1 MGVDVAR
8 PLTAGHVVVQFVRMV
23 KYALMPAAN
32 ACNPPKDIAFSMEDA
47 RMRFSQALG
56 AGVVRWVARVL
67 ICGAWLASGQAFAAE
82 SDMTVEPLRAKY
94 AELSEALRTNP
105 FQRALFLD
113 SSQSSTHLKGEIY
126 AVVDYPFA
134 IVNRALNDPA
144 HWCDVLILHINV
156 KYCNASRRGAGTVL
170 TVNIGRKYFQP
181 LEDAYRLDFN
191 YRAVVTTPEYFALEL
206 NADDG
211 PLSTHDYRIWIEA
224 ASLDDGRTFLH
235 VTYAYEFGLRGRL
248 AMQIYLATI
257 GKDKVGFTV
266 TDTLANGQPVYIKG
280 VRGVVE
286 RNTMRYYLA
295 IDAYFDALTTSPGNQ
310 LEQRLQK
317 WYHSAEQYARQLHEV
332 ERDDYLDMKRR
343 EYRRQQVAQ

>member
-1 MGVDVAR
+1 
-8 PLTAGHVVVQFVRMV
+8 
-23 KYALMPAAN
+23 
-32 ACNPPKDIAFSMEDA
+32 
-47 RMRFSQALG
+47 MRFGHAFEVGSWHWMAMVALVCG
-56 AGVVRWVARVL
+56 VGLAGGTSR
-67 ICGAWLASGQAFAAE
+67 AAE
-82 SDMTVEPLRAKY
+82 SDISVGPLRAKY
-94 AELSEALRTNP
+94 AELGEQLRNNP
-105 FQRALFLD
+105 FQRALYLE
-113 SSQSSTHLKGEIY
+113 SEQSSTHLKGEIY

-134 IVNRALNDPA
+134 IVNAALNNPA

-156 KYCNASRRGAGTVL
+156 KYCNASRRADGTVL

-211 PLSTHDYRIWIEA
+211 PLSTHDYRIWVEA
-224 ASLDDGRTFLH
+224 ASLDNGRAFLH
-235 VTYAYEFGLRGRL
+235 VTYAYEFGLIGRL
-248 AMQIYLATI
+248 AMQVYLATI

-266 TDTLANGQPVYIKG
+266 TETRPDGQPVYIRG

-295 IDAYFDALTTSPGNQ
+295 IDAYFDALITSPGNQ

-317 WYHSAEQYARQLHEV
+317 WYHSADQYARQLHEV

-343 EYRRQQVAQ
+343 EYQRQQRAR

>member
-1 MGVDVAR
+1 MHWMSILVLVCGV
-8 PLTAGHVVVQFVRMV
+8 GF
-23 KYALMPAAN
+23 
-32 ACNPPKDIAFSMEDA
+32 
-47 RMRFSQALG
+47 
-56 AGVVRWVARVL
+56 
-67 ICGAWLASGQAFAAE
+67 ASGKISAAE
-82 SDMTVEPLRAKY
+82 SDISVGPLLAKY
-94 AELSEALRTNP
+94 AELGEQLRNNP
-105 FQRALFLD
+105 FQRALYLE
-113 SSQSSTHLKGEIY
+113 SSQSRTHLKGEIY

-134 IVNRALNDPA
+134 IVNGALNNPA

-156 KYCNASRRGAGTVL
+156 KYCNASRGPDGTVL
-170 TVNIGRKYFQP
+170 TVNVGRKFFQP

-206 NADDG
+206 NADEG

-235 VTYAYEFGLRGRL
+235 VTYAYEFGLIGRL
-248 AMQIYLATI
+248 AMRVYLATI

-266 TDTLANGQPVYIKG
+266 TETLPDGQPVYIRG

-295 IDAYFDALTTSPGNQ
+295 IDAYFDALITSPEDQ

-317 WYHSAEQYARQLHEV
+317 WYHSADQYARQLHEV

-343 EYRRQQVAQ
+343 EYQRQQLAQ

>member
-1 MGVDVAR
+1 M
-8 PLTAGHVVVQFVRMV
+8 
-23 KYALMPAAN
+23 
-32 ACNPPKDIAFSMEDA
+32 
-47 RMRFSQALG
+47 RMRFSQAFK
-56 AGVVRWVARVL
+56 AGSLQWMPILVL
-67 ICGAWLASGQAFAAE
+67 VCGVWLASGASFAAE
-82 SDMTVEPLRAKY
+82 SDMSVEPLRAKY
-94 AELSEALRTNP
+94 TELSEQLRDNP
-105 FQRALFLD
+105 FQRALYLD
-113 SSQSSTHLKGEIY
+113 SSQSSTDLKGEIY
-126 AVVDYPFA
+126 AVVDYPFD
-134 IVNRALNDPA
+134 IVNGALNNPA

-156 KYCNASRRGAGTVL
+156 KYCNASRRADGTVL
-170 TVNIGRKYFQP
+170 SVNIGRKYHQP

-235 VTYAYEFGLRGRL
+235 VTYAYEFGLIGRL
-248 AMQIYLATI
+248 AMQVYLATI

-266 TDTLANGQPVYIKG
+266 TETLPDGHPVYIRG

-295 IDAYFDALTTSPGNQ
+295 IDAYFDALTTSPEDQ

-317 WYHSAEQYARQLHEV
+317 WYRSADQYARQLHEV

-343 EYRRQQVAQ
+343 EYQRQQVAQ

>member
-1 MGVDVAR
+1 
-8 PLTAGHVVVQFVRMV
+8 
-23 KYALMPAAN
+23 
-32 ACNPPKDIAFSMEDA
+32 
-47 RMRFSQALG
+47 
-56 AGVVRWVARVL
+56 
-67 ICGAWLASGQAFAAE
+67 
-82 SDMTVEPLRAKY
+82 
-94 AELSEALRTNP
+94 
-105 FQRALFLD
+105 
-113 SSQSSTHLKGEIY
+113 
-126 AVVDYPFA
+126 VVDYPFD
-134 IVNRALNDPA
+134 IVNGALNNPA

-156 KYCNASRRGAGTVL
+156 KYCNASRGADGTVL

-191 YRAVVTTPEYFALEL
+191 YRAVATTPEYFALEL

-235 VTYAYEFGLRGRL
+235 VTYAYEFGLIGRL
-248 AMQIYLATI
+248 AMQVYLATI
-257 GKDKVGFTV
+257 GRDKVGFTV
-266 TDTLANGQPVYIKG
+266 TKTLPDGRPVYING

-295 IDAYFDALTTSPGNQ
+295 IDAYFDALTTSSEDQ

-332 ERDDYLDMKRR
+332 EREDYLDMKRR
-343 EYRRQQVAQ
+343 EYQRQQLAQSFR

>member
-1 MGVDVAR
+1 MHWMSILVLVCGV
-8 PLTAGHVVVQFVRMV
+8 GF
-23 KYALMPAAN
+23 
-32 ACNPPKDIAFSMEDA
+32 
-47 RMRFSQALG
+47 
-56 AGVVRWVARVL
+56 
-67 ICGAWLASGQAFAAE
+67 ASGKISAAE
-82 SDMTVEPLRAKY
+82 SDISVGPLLAKY
-94 AELSEALRTNP
+94 AELGEQLRNNP
-105 FQRALFLD
+105 FQRALYLE
-113 SSQSSTHLKGEIY
+113 SSQSRTHLKGEIY

-134 IVNRALNDPA
+134 IVNGALNNPA

-156 KYCNASRRGAGTVL
+156 KYCNASRREDGTVL
-170 TVNIGRKYFQP
+170 TVNVGRKFFQP

-206 NADDG
+206 NADEG

-224 ASLDDGRTFLH
+224 ASLEDGRTFLH
-235 VTYAYEFGLRGRL
+235 VTYAYEFGLIGRL
-248 AMQIYLATI
+248 AMRVYLATI

-266 TDTLANGQPVYIKG
+266 TETLPDGQPVYIRG

-295 IDAYFDALTTSPGNQ
+295 IDAYFDALITSPEDQ

-317 WYHSAEQYARQLHEV
+317 WYHSADQYARQLHEV

-343 EYRRQQVAQ
+343 EYQRQQLAQ